1 VYNTLTKL
9 PKGIIIF
16 YYYGRKKQLAK
27 HYPSP
32 KHDIIIEPFAGSA
45 AYSLYKDNW
54 KKEVILIEKD
64 KAVADIW
71 DWLINEATPSQIERM
86 PNLEVGEKSS
96 EFLHIIHSASKMA
109 FKYKTIKVT
118 PVLARNWE
126 ISKRIMAK
134 DLNKIKHWKII
145 CGDYSSAPNIE
156 ATWFIDPPYK
166 DAPGMGYRYGSNI
179 LNYADLA
186 NWTKKRKGD
195 TIFCEGLHGDYLPF
209 EPLIELK
216 GIAGKKSKEVIYCQ
230 SNNICS
236 NQLNPFSS

>member
-1 VYNTLTKL
+1 M
-9 PKGIIIF
+9 F

-27 HYPSP
+27 HYPIP
-32 KHDIIIEPFAGSA
+32 KYDIIIEPFAGSA
-45 AYSLYKDNW
+45 AYSLHKDNW

-71 DWLINEATPSQIERM
+71 DWLINEATSSQIEKM
-86 PNLEVGEKSS
+86 PNLKVGEKSS
-96 EFLHIIHSASKMA
+96 DFLHIIHSASKMA

-145 CGDYSSAPNIE
+145 CGDYSSAPNVE

-166 DAPGMGYRYGSNI
+166 DAPGMGYRYGSDI
-179 LNYADLA
+179 LNYDDLA
-186 NWTKKRKGD
+186 TWTKKRKGD
-195 TIFCEGLHGDYLPF
+195 IIFCEGLYGDYLPF

-216 GIAGKKSKEVIYCQ
+216 GIAGKKSKEVIYYQ
-230 SNNICS
+230 SHDIQS
-236 NQLNPFSS
+236 KQLDLFSI